1 MRFRRSTSLGYS
13 GAIAVGLSGMAIL
26 AGCGSTHTK
35 TVTRTQTVTHVVK
48 AHPKII
54 HRTRTVTVT
63 TP

>member
-1 MRFRRSTSLGYS
+1 MRFPRSTSLGYS
-13 GAIAVGLSGMAIL
+13 GAIAGALSGMAIIV
-26 AGCGSTHTK
+26 GCGSTHTK
-35 TVTRTQTVTHVVK
+35 TVTRTQTVTHVVR